1 MKPLEGV
8 LVLDLTR
15 VLAGPTATMI
25 LGDLGASV
33 IKVENPVQGDET
45 RTWGPP
51 FQNGVSAYYLCA
63 NRNKRSI
70 TLNLKHPGSREILQK
85 LAQKSDVVTLNFPV
99 GHLKKLQLTY
109 EAFKMINPKLI
120 WANISGFGLTG
131 PRSLEPGYDIMIQG
145 LSGLM
150 SITGEKGR
158 EPQKIGVAMADV
170 LTALY
175 TVIGITSALH
185 RRAIT
190 GQGAMIDQSL
200 LESTASSLVNVA
212 SSYLMSKITPKRFGN
227 AHPNIVPYEVFRT
240 LNGHFI
246 LAVGNDTQWKKLTE
260 IIERPDMAENTRYL
274 TNEKRVENR
283 EILIPFLEEIFVTRE
298 SVYWIQACQEKGIP
312 SGPVNTIPDMFQDD
326 QIIDRHLVQNI
337 HHPVYG
343 NIDIMQS
350 PIHLDGEN
358 LGIHHPPPLLG
369 EHTREVLTELG
380 YSSSQ
385 IDDFYTQSIL

>member
-1 MKPLEGV
+1 MKPLEGIQ
-8 LVLDLTR
+8 VLDLTR

-25 LGDLGASV
+25 LGDLGARV
-33 IKVENPVQGDET
+33 IKVENPDQGDET

-51 FQNGVSAYYLCA
+51 FQNGVSAYYICA

-70 TLNLKHPGSREILQK
+70 TLNLKHPRSREILMK
-85 LAQKSDVVTLNFPV
+85 LAIQSDVVALNFPV
-99 GHLKKLQLTY
+99 GHLQKLKLTY
-109 EAFKMINPKLI
+109 EDFKALNPALI

-131 PRSLEPGYDIMIQG
+131 PRSAEPGYDIMIQG

-150 SITGEKGR
+150 SITGEKDR

-175 TVIGITSALH
+175 AVIGITSALH
-185 RRAIT
+185 RRSIT
-190 GQGAMIDQSL
+190 GLGAMIDQSL
-200 LESTASSLVNVA
+200 LESTSSSLVNVA
-212 SSYLMSKITPKRFGN
+212 SSYLMSKKQPKRFGN

-240 LNGHFI
+240 MNGHFI

-260 IIERPDMAENTRYL
+260 IIERPDLAENSRYI

-283 EILIPFLEEIFVTRE
+283 DILIPFLEDIFIKKE
-298 SVYWIQACQEKGIP
+298 STFWIQACQAKGIP
-312 SGPVNTIPDMFQDD
+312 SGPVNTIPEMFQDE
-326 QIIDRHLVQNI
+326 QVLYRNLVQNI
-337 HHPVYG
+337 QHPVYG

-350 PIHLDGEN
+350 PIHIDGEN
-358 LGIHHPPPLLG
+358 LGIHQPPPLLG
-369 EHTREVLTELG
+369 EHTREVLAELG

-385 IDDFYTQSIL
+385 IDDLYAQSVV